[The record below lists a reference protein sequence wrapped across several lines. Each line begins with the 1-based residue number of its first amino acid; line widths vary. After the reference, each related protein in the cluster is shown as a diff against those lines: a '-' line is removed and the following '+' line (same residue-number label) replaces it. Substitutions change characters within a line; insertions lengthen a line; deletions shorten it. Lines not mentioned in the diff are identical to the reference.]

1 MNSVNKSNVNNVVE
15 VIGVEDH
22 HRVILSRHLKSQM
35 VANDNIHHHVKA
47 GDKAVGTKQDLEMTV
62 IAINLL
68 AVCKTIEMIEIVLV
82 ALEMKE
88 IGEEETVKW
97 REEVEKWKEEVAKWK
112 EEVEKWISKGN
123 NSNDQ

>member
-1 MNSVNKSNVNNVVE
+1 
-15 VIGVEDH
+15 
-22 HRVILSRHLKSQM
+22 VILSRHLKSQM

-47 GDKAVGTKQDLEMTV
+47 GDKAV
-62 IAINLL
+62 NLL